1 MESKKRNNKNSYDS
15 TTDFFLKVMQ
25 KEKER
30 TLKEE
35 PKKDNINY
43 NKTLDTVLR
52 FYNYLNQSIDKI
64 LASKI
69 SVMLLSLIMAISLFL
84 GISGGDILTSP
95 TSGTTLESVPVMVK
109 GLDENLELSG
119 LDETVTVGLIGP
131 SLDIYSTKISKNYSV
146 FVDLTKLEKGD
157 YTLTLQSQGFADTL
171 TVMVVPDTVTVRLS
185 EKVRESFTLEYDFI
199 NEDKLDQK
207 YSVSVKHSDIDNV
220 SIYASRETLNKID
233 RVVAYIDVENKTKD
247 FTQSAQIKALDE
259 LGNVLDVAITP
270 THATVEC
277 SVASYSRE
285 VPIQVT
291 FNGEVSSG
299 YQIANYGLS
308 QSTVTIYGLKENID
322 NIATVN
328 VYVDVDGLKQSISI
342 NDLKLNPVNGV
353 NKMSVDAVNVNV
365 KVEKIITKE
374 FDNIEIKVLNNSSS
388 NKVSFVGQSGVAKV
402 MVRGIESKISALT
415 PENIQATVDVNGLS
429 RGTRKV
435 NVKVAV
441 DDDALT
447 IELLSSASVSVN
459 IERK

>member
-1 MESKKRNNKNSYDS
+1 MDNKKKNNKNGYDS

-95 TSGTTLESVPVMVK
+95 TSGTTLENVPVVVK

-157 YTLTLQSQGFADTL
+157 HTLTLQSQGFADTL

-207 YSVSVKHSDIDNV
+207 YSVSVKHSDIDKVN
-220 SIYASRETLNKID
+220 IYASRETLNKID

-259 LGNVLDVAITP
+259 LGNVLDVSITP
-270 THATVEC
+270 THAAVEC

-342 NDLKLNPVNGV
+342 NDLRLNPVNGV
-353 NKMSVDAVNVNV
+353 NKMSTDTVNVDV

-374 FDNIEIKVLNNSSS
+374 FDNIGIKVLNNSSS

-402 MVRGIESKISALT
+402 VVRGIESKVSALT
-415 PENIQATVDVNGLS
+415 AENIQATVDVNGLS

-441 DDDALT
+441 DDDSLT